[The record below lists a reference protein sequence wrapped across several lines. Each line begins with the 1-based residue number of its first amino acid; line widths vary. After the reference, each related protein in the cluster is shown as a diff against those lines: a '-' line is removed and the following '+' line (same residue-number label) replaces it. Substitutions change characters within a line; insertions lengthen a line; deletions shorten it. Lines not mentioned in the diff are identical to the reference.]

1 MTSWP
6 LNVQNT
12 LKIQRY
18 IDTKI
23 HFISQIIREIPLV

>member
-23 HFISQIIREIPLV
+23 HIVYIPY